1 MHLVCPQNF
10 AYALFSVS
18 PGKAVIP
25 RRDKKRKSKVTQYFC
40 LGGGAGD
47 DGGKQ
52 GVFIMGDVQMANSF
66 HLNTG
71 NPSRNYRQRNAFQIN
86 GFVSEFKMKEN
97 IPQSHIYPKASF
109 VLRSFR
115 PILWS
120 YSAYFCPLSRRFRI
134 SCFPIHK
141 LVRFYVN
148 SSKKPN
154 TSVSF
159 TVAFSNIFK
168 TILL

>member
-66 HLNTG
+66 ILTQETQVEIIDSVTHFKSMVL
-71 NPSRNYRQRNAFQIN
+71 FQ
-86 GFVSEFKMKEN
+86 
-97 IPQSHIYPKASF
+97 
-109 VLRSFR
+109 
-115 PILWS
+115 
-120 YSAYFCPLSRRFRI
+120 
-134 SCFPIHK
+134 
-141 LVRFYVN
+141 N
-148 SSKKPN
+148 SK
-154 TSVSF
+154 
-159 TVAFSNIFK
+159 
-168 TILL
+168 